1 MGYGW
6 TGAFMNKVSLISY
19 MNNEHGLRWAFDSR
33 PVPNF
38 TPLMLVLKFHASTVV
53 DGEAKRPSL
62 VWAGEGCHAE
72 LSDSTNKHQAA
83 LKNNDDS
90 FSCPILS
97 VSTVI

>member
-53 DGEAKRPSL
+53 DGEANVQAWCGRVKAAMPS
-62 VWAGEGCHAE
+62 
-72 LSDSTNKHQAA
+72 SQIPPTNIRQ
-83 LKNNDDS
+83 
-90 FSCPILS
+90 P
-97 VSTVI
+97 